1 VWVRVSLTDAPGG
14 AGSFFVGLGSARPPD
29 RPPLSDEDRAEP
41 ALCGVDV
48 TLDRAD
54 DARTALCGVDETCC
68 GAFDD
73 AADDVEVGGAGK
85 SRVGAELLEGAA
97 AVTSTCGCVLEG
109 GAGAGAAPSTA
120 GSVLGVGLVRFD
132 VVAVGACAVDLA
144 CADGAGPAVVAA
156 GAPADGRGCA
166 AARGTAAPAGVVAAG
181 GAAVPVVDGAVRS
194 AAGAGRDV
202 DVVDVDDAAAAGVA
216 ALGRLFD
223 WAAAAAVA
231 APGPLDAAAV
241 TAPEGANAT
250 LIEPRAAGEPAT
262 GALSLRGRAAIDAAV
277 FLPIDLIGLRPPPVR

>member
-1 VWVRVSLTDAPGG
+1 VSLTDAPGG

-29 RPPLSDEDRAEP
+29 RPPLSDEDRAE
-41 ALCGVDV
+41 LVDV

-54 DARTALCGVDETCC
+54 DAGTALCGVDETCSV
-68 GAFDD
+68 AFDE
-73 AADDVEVGGAGK
+73 AADVVVVGGAGK
-85 SRVGAELLEGAA
+85 SRAGTELLGAA

-132 VVAVGACAVDLA
+132 VVAVGACVVDLA
-144 CADGAGPAVVAA
+144 CADGAAPAVVAA

-166 AARGTAAPAGVVAAG
+166 AARGTTAARGTAASAGVVAAG
-181 GAAVPVVDGAVRS
+181 GAAVPVVDGAVRP
-194 AAGAGRDV
+194 AAGAGRD
-202 DVVDVDDAAAAGVA
+202 VDVDDAAAAGVA

-223 WAAAAAVA
+223 RAAAAAVA

-250 LIEPRAAGEPAT
+250 LEEPRAAGEPAT